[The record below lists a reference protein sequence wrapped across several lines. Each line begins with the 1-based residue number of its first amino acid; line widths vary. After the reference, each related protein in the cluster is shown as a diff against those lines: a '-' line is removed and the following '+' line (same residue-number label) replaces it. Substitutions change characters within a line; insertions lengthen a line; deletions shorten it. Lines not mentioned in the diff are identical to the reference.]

1 MKKLSRL
8 IRERYETIVYRDSC
22 KRLGVALTAAG
33 IVGLFIA
40 PEGRLWAAIPLGIG
54 LALCDYVAKKPKGGI
69 K

>member
-8 IRERYETIVYRDSC
+8 IRERYETIVFRDIC
-22 KRLGVALTAAG
+22 KRLGVALTVAG

-40 PEGRLWAAIPLGIG
+40 TEGRLWAAVPRGIG
-54 LALCDYVAKKPKGGI
+54 LALCDWVGKKPKGGT